1 MVYLKNCPEVTKRVV
16 PEPEASEPGEPDR
29 GVSAQAQ
36 AAPRVRVLRPHRAAR
51 AGETSCGQYQCQGS
65 QLRYYYIRP
74 PSPRP

>member
-1 MVYLKNCPEVTKRVV
+1 MKQWKKLKCKMVYLKNCPEVTKRVV

-51 AGETSCGQYQCQGS
+51 AGETSCGQYQC
-65 QLRYYYIRP
+65 
-74 PSPRP
+74 